1 MNISMTTEK
10 LLWWVSIKQET
21 KLLLFDNNIIMYI
34 DIPKDLTKLLKKKLV
49 RKYNLKY
56 TFIISRI
63 I

>member
-34 DIPKDLTKLLKKKLV
+34 DIPKDLTKLLKKLV
-49 RKYNLKY
+49 RKYNFKY
-56 TFIISRI
+56 TFIISRNI
-63 I
+63 